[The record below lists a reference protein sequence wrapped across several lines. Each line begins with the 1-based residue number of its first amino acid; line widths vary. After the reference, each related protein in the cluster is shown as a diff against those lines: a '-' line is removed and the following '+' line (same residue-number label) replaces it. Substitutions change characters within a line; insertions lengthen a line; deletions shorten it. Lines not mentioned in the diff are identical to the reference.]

1 MAERGFGEVNRGGEL
16 QQGKVIVDSVGVPVW
31 VLKFPESMSDEKEP
45 FLLLL
50 CFSLPSY
57 LDGFTLIGAVS
68 AGHADDN
75 VYGGCARAET
85 SVL

>member
-31 VLKFPESMSDEKEP
+31 VLKFPESMSDKKEP
-45 FLLLL
+45 ILLPCSSLL
-50 CFSLPSY
+50 SY
-57 LDGFTLIGAVS
+57 SNGFTLVGAVS

-85 SVL
+85 PVL